1 MEDTICAIS
10 TAVGVGGISI
20 IRVSG
25 NDSIKLVNSIF
36 KGKDLTKVES
46 NTINYGHI
54 VYNNEIIDEVLVSIM
69 RAPKTYTKENIVEI
83 NSHGGIA
90 VTNKILEILLL
101 IGCREAEPGEFTKRA
116 FLNGRIDL
124 IKAESVID
132 VINAETENAR
142 SLSVNNL
149 TGKLSSIIRE
159 VKKELLTL
167 EANIEVN
174 IDYPEYEDIEDIT
187 NEKAIIALEKITEK
201 FDELIK
207 ESKTG
212 KIIKNG
218 LDVAII
224 GAPNV
229 GKSSI
234 LNALLEE
241 NKAIVT
247 DIEGTTRD
255 IVEGRIVLNGIM
267 INFIDTAGIR
277 ETKDIVE
284 KIGVDKSIEKLN
296 DADLVILVLD
306 GSRKLKEEEKELLE
320 KVKTKNHIIF
330 INKNDLNKKL
340 NIEGITGNAKETNG
354 LDDLKKAII
363 KEIESN
369 TNINK
374 DMTYISNARQLSL
387 IKKADNSLKKALQ
400 GLKDNIP
407 VDVITIDIES
417 AKNNLGEILG
427 ENYKEDLLDE
437 LFSRFCIGK

>member
-36 KGKDLTKVES
+36 KGKDLTKVDS

-159 VKKELLTL
+159 VKKELLAL

-187 NEKAIIALEKITEK
+187 NEKAIRALEKITEK

-284 KIGVDKSIEKLN
+284 KIGVDKSLEKLN

>member
-20 IRVSG
+20 IRLSG
-25 NDSIKLVNSIF
+25 EGSINIVNSIF
-36 KGKDLTKVES
+36 KGKDLTKVDS

-54 VYNNEIIDEVLVSIM
+54 IYNNEIIDEVLVSIM

-90 VTNKILEILLL
+90 VTNKILEILLT

-124 IKAESVID
+124 TQAESVAD

-142 SLSVNNL
+142 TMSVNNL
-149 TGKLSSIIRE
+149 TGKLSKIIRE
-159 VKKELLTL
+159 VKQELLSL

-187 NEKAIIALEKITEK
+187 NEKAIIALEKITNK
-201 FDELIK
+201 FDKLIE
-207 ESKTG
+207 ESKSG

-255 IVEGRIVLNGIM
+255 IVEGRIILNGIM

-277 ETKDIVE
+277 ETNDVVE
-284 KIGVDKSIEKLN
+284 KIGVDKSLEKLN
-296 DADLVILVLD
+296 KADLVILVLD
-306 GSRKLKEEEKELLE
+306 GSRSLKDDEKELIE

-330 INKNDLNKKL
+330 INKNDLNKKI
-340 NIEGITGNAKETNG
+340 NIDGISGNAKETNG

-369 TNINK
+369 TKINK

>member
-20 IRVSG
+20 IRLSG
-25 NDSIKLVNSIF
+25 NKSIELVNSIF
-36 KGKDLTKVES
+36 KGKDLTNVDS

-54 VYNNEIIDEVLVSIM
+54 IYNNEIIDEVLVSVM

-90 VTNKILEILLL
+90 VTNKILEILLT

-124 IKAESVID
+124 AQAESVAD

-142 SLSVNNL
+142 TMSINNL
-149 TGKLSSIIRE
+149 TGKLSNIIRE
-159 VKKELLTL
+159 VKKELLSL

-187 NEKAIIALEKITEK
+187 NEKAIIALEKITNK
-201 FDELIK
+201 FDKLIE
-207 ESKTG
+207 ESKSG

-218 LDVAII
+218 LNVAII

-255 IVEGRIVLNGIM
+255 IVEGRIILKGVM

-277 ETKDIVE
+277 DTEDVVE
-284 KIGVDKSIEKLN
+284 KIGVDKSLEKM
-296 DADLVILVLD
+296 DVADLVILVLD
-306 GSRKLKEEEKELLE
+306 GSRDINEDEKELLE
-320 KVKTKNHIIF
+320 KVKSKNHLIF
-330 INKNDLNKKL
+330 INKSDLENKL
-340 NIEGITGNAKETNG
+340 DIDGIHGNTKEKDG
-354 LDDLKKAII
+354 LDNLKEAII
-363 KEIESN
+363 KEIESK
-369 TNINK
+369 TNITK

-417 AKNNLGEILG
+417 AKNDLGEILG
-427 ENYKEDLLDE
+427 ENYKDDLLDE

>member
-10 TAVGVGGISI
+10 TASGVGGISI

-25 NDSIKLVNSIF
+25 KDSIKIVNSIF
-36 KGKDLTKVES
+36 KGKDLEKVDS
-46 NTINYGHI
+46 HTINYGFI
-54 VYNNEIIDEVLVSIM
+54 LYEEKIIDEVLVSVM
-69 RAPKTYTKENIVEI
+69 RAPKTYTMEDVVEI
-83 NSHGGIA
+83 NLHGGIA
-90 VTNKILEILLL
+90 VTNKVLEILLT

-124 IKAESVID
+124 VKAESVSDLID
-132 VINAETENAR
+132 AETENAR
-142 SLSVNNL
+142 ELSVNNL
-149 TGKLSSIIRE
+149 TGKLSDIIRE
-159 VKKELLTL
+159 VKQELLAL

-187 NEKAIIALEKITEK
+187 NEKAIIALEKITDK
-201 FDELIK
+201 FDKLIE
-207 ESKTG
+207 ESKSG

-218 LDVAII
+218 LNVAII

-255 IVEGRIVLNGIM
+255 IVEGRIILNGIM

-277 ETKDIVE
+277 ETKDVVE
-284 KIGVDKSIEKLN
+284 KIGVDKSFEKLN
-296 DADLVILVLD
+296 EADLVILVLD
-306 GSRKLKEEEKELLE
+306 GSRPLKEEEKELLD

-330 INKNDLNKKL
+330 INKSDLNKKI
-340 NIEGITGNAKETNG
+340 NIEGISGNTKETNG

-363 KEIESN
+363 NVLESN
-369 TNINK
+369 TRINK

-387 IKKADNSLKKALQ
+387 IKKADNSLKKALN
-400 GLKDNIP
+400 GLKENIP
-407 VDVITIDIES
+407 VDVVTIDIES

-427 ENYKEDLLDE
+427 ENYKDDLLDE